1 MTQFWSLM
9 GTAFAASIVM
19 APLHALMGLHVVR
32 RGIIFIDLAIA
43 QVAALGVALA
53 VYRGYEATSFQ
64 TMATGFG
71 FAIMGALLFALTR
84 FRPPQVPHEAIIG
97 IVFVIAQAVGILVL
111 ARTAHGL
118 EELRNLLTGSI
129 LVVEAEEVAR
139 ILGWYVIIL
148 IAFVIL
154 WKPTTLLST
163 ESPKAPQGV
172 WAVIYDFLF
181 YALIGVMVTWS
192 VRVAGVLV
200 VFTWLVMPA
209 VCAFLFTESIL
220 TAVGIAI
227 AVTIVSSFGGLLLS
241 YHADLPTGEA
251 MVAFYG
257 LMVALLYVIRL
268 ALQRRLI
275 PKKPAG

>member
-9 GTAFAASIVM
+9 GPALTASVVM

-53 VYRGYEATSFQ
+53 VYRGYDATSFQ
-64 TMATGFG
+64 TMAMGFG
-71 FAIMGALLFALTR
+71 FAIFGALLFALTR

-118 EELRNLLTGSI
+118 EELKNLLTGSI
-129 LVVEAEEVAR
+129 LVVEEQEVKK
-139 ILGWYVIIL
+139 ILIWYVGIL
-148 IAFVIL
+148 VALLAL
-154 WKPTTLLST
+154 WKPTTLLSH
-163 ESPKAPQGV
+163 ESPEAPKGV
-172 WAVIYDFLF
+172 GAVVFDFLF
-181 YALIGVMVTWS
+181 YALIGIMVTWS

-209 VCAFLFTESIL
+209 VCAYLFTEKIL
-220 TAVGIAI
+220 KAVGIAI
-227 AVTIVSSFGGLLLS
+227 AVTLVSSLGGLALS
-241 YHADLPTGEA
+241 YIADFPTGEA

-257 LMVALLYVIRL
+257 IVVALLYGARL
-268 ALQRRLI
+268 AWRKGI
-275 PKKPAG
+275 TS